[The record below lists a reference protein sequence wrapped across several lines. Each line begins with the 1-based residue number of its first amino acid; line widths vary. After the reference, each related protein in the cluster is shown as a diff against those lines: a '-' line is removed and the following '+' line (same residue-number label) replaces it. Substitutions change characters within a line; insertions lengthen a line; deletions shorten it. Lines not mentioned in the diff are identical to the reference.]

1 MADVRT
7 QAALD
12 TMMAINNGLTNS
24 VINQAGEIAVLKEEL
39 EALKAKQDSKKETTD

>member
-12 TMMAINNGLTNS
+12 TMMAINTGLTNS
-24 VINQAGEIAVLKEEL
+24 IINQAGEIAALKEEL
-39 EALKAKQDSKKETTD
+39 AALKAAQDSQKVAKD